1 MNRRMRVFA
10 GPNGSG
16 KSSIIKAIRS
26 TEVKK
31 GKKLDFGIYVN
42 ADDIAQELYTKGLN
56 FSSFDVFFDLDE
68 FEQIVKNSGLV
79 NQEFPYSRLIKCI
92 RITKNQLSINKKEA
106 EKKEDSPY
114 ERIAQIL
121 ADFIRKILLKEG
133 KKFSFET
140 VFSHSGK
147 VEIIKEAKDLGYK
160 VYLYFVSTEDPTIN
174 IHRVKEV
181 RVPQKGH
188 DVPEDKI
195 ITRYYRSMNLMYDA
209 AQHCYQAYFFDN
221 SKEGK
226 QHNLFGHF
234 KLNSNGEKVWS
245 ITKNEEVPEWFKHYY
260 SAKIR

>member
-1 MNRRMRVFA
+1 
-10 GPNGSG
+10 
-16 KSSIIKAIRS
+16 
-26 TEVKK
+26 
-31 GKKLDFGIYVN
+31 
-42 ADDIAQELYTKGLN
+42 
-56 FSSFDVFFDLDE
+56 
-68 FEQIVKNSGLV
+68 
-79 NQEFPYSRLIKCI
+79 
-92 RITKNQLSINKKEA
+92 
-106 EKKEDSPY
+106 
-114 ERIAQIL
+114 
-121 ADFIRKILLKEG
+121 
-133 KKFSFET
+133 
-140 VFSHSGK
+140 
-147 VEIIKEAKDLGYK
+147 
-160 VYLYFVSTEDPTIN
+160 VSTEDPTIN